1 MDIIE
6 RVAKRLPDESNKDLL
21 GELIQ
26 TITDRLLLRL
36 GAAELP
42 PAFNSICVDATV
54 KMYRRLY
61 YEGIATEGIDSINTS
76 FIEDI
81 LAEYDKEI
89 ATYRKNKEKE
99 DAKVNGKV
107 RFI

>member
-21 GELIQ
+21 NELIQ

-42 PAFNSICVDATV
+42 PSFNSICVDATV
-54 KMYRRLY
+54 KMYRRMY
-61 YEGIATEGIDSINTS
+61 YEGITSEAIDSINTS
-76 FIEDI
+76 FINDI

-89 ATYRKNKEKE
+89 LGYRKAKEKE